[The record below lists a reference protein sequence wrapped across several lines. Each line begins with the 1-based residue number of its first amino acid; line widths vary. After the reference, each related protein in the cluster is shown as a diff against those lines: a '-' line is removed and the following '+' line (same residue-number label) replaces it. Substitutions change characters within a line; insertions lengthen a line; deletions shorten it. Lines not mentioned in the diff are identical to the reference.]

1 MLFCWH
7 PLKNLNKLSTDT
19 KCYIDDFN
27 LALVFYNVIFAW
39 HGTEAT
45 WCWVNI
51 KQILR
56 RIFTNVILKCSRVT
70 NLVQSSKQITRERS
84 SVRAVF
90 WCNNVVSKEHNEK
103 DTTVNLKLIALP
115 VSSFFAKE
123 FNNYMLWKVCFL
135 WLVVA
140 KYLRCRRLWFKK
152 TRFNNNL
159 RVTRSKD
166 RKLQLAG

>member
-90 WCNNVVSKEHNEK
+90 WRNNVISKN
-103 DTTVNLKLIALP
+103 TT
-115 VSSFFAKE
+115 
-123 FNNYMLWKVCFL
+123 
-135 WLVVA
+135 
-140 KYLRCRRLWFKK
+140 KK
-152 TRFNNNL
+152 TQQLTLSWSLYQLVNF
-159 RVTRSKD
+159 S
-166 RKLQLAG
+166 RKNSTITCFEKFVFCDWLWRNTCVVGGSGLKKPALKTICV

>member
-1 MLFCWH
+1 MTWLEKKRNYYIVFRLKKSVSCKNKTYMSYICNGSCWH

-90 WCNNVVSKEHNEK
+90 WRNNVISKEHNEK

-115 VSSFFAKE
+115 VS
-123 FNNYMLWKVCFL
+123 
-135 WLVVA
+135 
-140 KYLRCRRLWFKK
+140 
-152 TRFNNNL
+152 
-159 RVTRSKD
+159 
-166 RKLQLAG
+166 